1 MPSDDRRQSRPQQ
14 ASELEEAVWQWW
26 RQELG
31 AIRLRQ
37 GQPADQRDSISDTG
51 AAEDPDA
58 L

>member
-1 MPSDDRRQSRPQQ
+1 
-14 ASELEEAVWQWW
+14 LEEAVWEWW

-37 GQPADQRDSISDTG
+37 VQPADQRDSIPDTG
-51 AAEDPDA
+51 AEEDPDA